1 MQKKNNYNFKFHVN
15 PLFINEHLSPK
26 NRHLFEL
33 AREKKNV
40 LNYKFLW
47 TKNGYVYL
55 RRNEQS
61 LVYKILDEPILNSL
75 STTTE

>member
-1 MQKKNNYNFKFHVN
+1 MSIYLQ
-15 PLFINEHLSPK
+15 K

-47 TKNGYVYL
+47 TKNGCVYL

-61 LVYKILDEPILNSL
+61 LVYKICDETILNSL
-75 STTTE
+75 STMMEDIFPLATE